1 MTGAQFKAAFIALV
15 FALHPLNV
23 ESVAWLVERKTVLST
38 LFLFCAIYTYLYYVE
53 RKKTIPPFWTLIS
66 FIFQNSVNEKIFEEK
81 VLIDNEKL
89 FEEYTDILMRGVLN
103 LNCKNWFKQVIIR

>member
-1 MTGAQFKAAFIALV
+1 MKQCNIRSVDPDILAQ
-15 FALHPLNV
+15 
-23 ESVAWLVERKTVLST
+23 
-38 LFLFCAIYTYLYYVE
+38 
-53 RKKTIPPFWTLIS
+53 TLIS

-103 LNCKNWFKQVIIR
+103 LNCKN